1 MKLKKQYRLDGRDN
15 AAKGYVK
22 EDRMANQRETDKLV
36 EALEGFGYDNAED
49 YKFHLFGRLDDVHGW
64 YLFGVSRE
72 DSPMECYVILD
83 DCLEPLDEPYDRVLN
98 LGEVME
104 YGRTVGSGQNI
115 GTAIEAMQEW
125 GVFTLPKP
133 IAGEDL
139 ARWNLR
145 VVDADGVWDSAQE
158 RWALDYAIE
167 HPDSEG
173 KIVRAHIRIPAQCR
187 SEEEA
192 SRAFD
197 LALRPI
203 LSAIRVGAD
212 EEPQAKRRDGKPE
225 GAGVWVLTIY
235 KDGQFFPEVHRTMK
249 GAVDGA
255 MNDIMEHMD
264 DDEVDDYDYTYIRR
278 ALEGQLVWEDEMK
291 EVVYDIAHC
300 IVVE

>member
-72 DSPMECYVILD
+72 DSPMECYVVLD
-83 DCLEPLDEPYDRVLN
+83 DCLDPLDEPYDRVLN

-104 YGRTVGSGQNI
+104 YGRTVGSGENI

-125 GVFTLPKP
+125 GVFMLPKQDESD
-133 IAGEDL
+133 AL
-139 ARWNLR
+139 ARWDFK
-145 VVDADGVWDSAQE
+145 VGEATAEWDTAQE
-158 RWALDYAIE
+158 RWALVYTITYATTAGTE
-167 HPDSEG
+167 E
-173 KIVRAHIRIPAQCR
+173 RAVCRIPAQCR
-187 SEEEA
+187 TAEEA
-192 SRAFD
+192 TRAFD
-197 LALRPI
+197 LALRPM
-203 LSAIRVGAD
+203 LSAVGCGA
-212 EEPQAKRRDGKPE
+212 EAEPQSLRRDGKSKGE
-225 GAGVWVLTIY
+225 SVWVLTIY
-235 KDGQFFPEVHRTMK
+235 KDEQFFPEVHRTMK

-264 DDEVDDYDYTYIRR
+264 DDEVDDYDYTAIRSE
-278 ALEGQLVWEDEMK
+278 LETQLFWEDEQK

-300 IVVE
+300 IVAK